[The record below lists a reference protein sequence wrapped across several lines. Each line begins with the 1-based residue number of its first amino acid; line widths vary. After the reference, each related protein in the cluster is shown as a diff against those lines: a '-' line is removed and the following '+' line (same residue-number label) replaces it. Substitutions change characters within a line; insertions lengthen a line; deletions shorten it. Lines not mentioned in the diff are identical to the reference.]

1 MDITVAVVTYNAAW
15 CLRSCLESLLRQT
28 PHGGAVEI
36 LVVDGCS
43 NDGTQDIVRGFG
55 DQVRLV
61 ENPKRTI
68 ASNRNIALLEARYPY
83 IAFTDSDCVA
93 PVGWLRSLSKAF
105 ETIRQTDAG
114 VAAVG
119 GGNVTPSCRSSF
131 RAALGIALDSFL
143 GSLGSVQGK
152 VFDHQRLV
160 ASLGCLNVLY
170 KCAALKSVG
179 GFDEQLKNMCEDTD
193 MNYRL
198 RQKGRTLYFIPG
210 ADVEHYVRRNLRSWC
225 ASMYA
230 YGIGR
235 ARIMCKH
242 RTLFSPAYVLALLFL
257 PALLIGSLI
266 GMIWPWS
273 LLVWLYVPAMV
284 CAGLVLAFKKKS
296 FLGLYIG
303 LILLETHICY
313 AIGLWRGLTIGY
325 GHAPKNEP
333 TAMADSESR
342 FPV

>member
-15 CLRSCLESLLRQT
+15 CLRSCLESLLRQA
-28 PHGGAVEI
+28 PHRGAIEI

-61 ENPKRTI
+61 ENPRRTI
-68 ASNRNIALLEARYPY
+68 ASNRNIALREARYPY
-83 IAFTDSDCVA
+83 IAFTDADCVVPA
-93 PVGWLRSLSKAF
+93 GWLRSLSKAF
-105 ETIRQTDAG
+105 ETIRQTDAS
-114 VAAVG
+114 VAATG
-119 GGNVTPSCRSSF
+119 GGNVTPSCQSSF
-131 RAALGIALDSFL
+131 HAAIGIALDSFL

-152 VFDHQRLV
+152 VFDRRRLV
-160 ASLGCLNVLY
+160 TSLGCLNVLY
-170 KCAALKSVG
+170 ERAALDSVG
-179 GFDEQLKNMCEDTD
+179 GFDEQLENMCEDTD
-193 MNYRL
+193 INYRL

-225 ASMYA
+225 TGMYA

-235 ARIMCKH
+235 AKIMCKH

-257 PALLIGSLI
+257 PALLIGSMV

-284 CAGLVLAFKKKS
+284 CAGLALALKKKS
-296 FLGLYIG
+296 FLGLQVG
-303 LILLETHICY
+303 LILLGTHVCY
-313 AIGLWRGLTIGY
+313 AVGLWRGLTIGY
-325 GHAPKNEP
+325 AQAPRTEP
-333 TAMADSESR
+333 TARTE
-342 FPV
+342 

>member
-28 PHGGAVEI
+28 PHGGAIEI

-43 NDGTQDIVRGFG
+43 NDGTQDIVRSFG

-61 ENPKRTI
+61 ENPKKNI
-68 ASNRNIALLEARYPY
+68 ASNRNIALREACYPY
-83 IAFTDSDCVA
+83 IAFTDSDCVV
-93 PVGWLRSLSKAF
+93 PVDWLRSLSNAF
-105 ETIRQTDAG
+105 ETIRKPDAG
-114 VAAVG
+114 VAGVG
-119 GGNVTPSCRSSF
+119 GGNITPSCQSSF

-152 VFDHQRLV
+152 VFDRRRLV
-160 ASLGCLNVLY
+160 TSLGCLNVLY
-170 KCAALKSVG
+170 ERTALESVG

-198 RQKGRTLYFIPG
+198 RQKGRTLYFVPG
-210 ADVEHYVRRNLRSWC
+210 SDVEHYVRRNLRSWC

-266 GMIWPWS
+266 GMIWHWS

-284 CAGLVLAFKKKS
+284 CAGLALAFKKNPL
-296 FLGLYIG
+296 LGLHVG
-303 LILLETHICY
+303 LILLGTHICY
-313 AIGLWRGLTIGY
+313 AIGLWRGLTVGY
-325 GHAPKNEP
+325 PKPPEP
-333 TAMADSESR
+333 GDEGQRCT
-342 FPV
+342 